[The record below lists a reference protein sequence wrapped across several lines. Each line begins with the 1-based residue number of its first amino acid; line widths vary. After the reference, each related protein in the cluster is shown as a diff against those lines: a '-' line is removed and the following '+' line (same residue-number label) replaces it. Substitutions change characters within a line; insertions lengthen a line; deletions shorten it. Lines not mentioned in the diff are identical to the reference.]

1 MIPTTINERWTLF
14 LPEHRHARLEWP
26 VWEKER
32 LAAMHDLI
40 TGADQIVCWTCED
53 TWKRDDPDRCLDAS
67 HRQNV
72 LAEVHE
78 TYIDQHERDVVY
90 DIGAEEGDF
99 PALWATWGADV
110 VLVEPNP
117 RVWPNIRAIFEANG
131 LVDHVKGWHVGF
143 AGKDVRTA
151 DWSHD
156 PARGENPDEDVDGW
170 PRCAYGPVIGDH
182 GFLVLPE
189 RPDVPVTTID
199 NLAARYGAPTVI
211 TIDVEG
217 AELTVLRGAKAVLS
231 VNRPAVFVSV
241 HIDLPWIDEK
251 YPGDTGDKV
260 AEFMT
265 AYGYVGRHL
274 ATDHEEHWE
283 WRHPEGR

>member
-1 MIPTTINERWTLF
+1 MTAPMRPTTINERWTLI
-14 LPEHRHARLEWP
+14 LPEHRAARTEWP

-40 TGADQIVCWTCED
+40 TGPRVGGPEI
-53 TWKRDDPDRCLDAS
+53 P
-67 HRQNV
+67 V
-72 LAEVHE
+72 LP
-78 TYIDQHERDVVY
+78 YPDVVY

-99 PALWATWGADV
+99 PALWASWGAEV
-110 VLVEPNP
+110 VMVEPNP
-117 RVWPNIRAIFEANG
+117 RVWPNIRAIFEANELTG
-131 LVDHVKGWHVGF
+131 HVLGWHVGF
-143 AGKDVRTA
+143 AGEV
-151 DWSHD
+151 
-156 PARGENPDEDVDGW
+156 AREASDEWEWQTTRGPHNGW
-170 PRCAYGPVIGDH
+170 PECAYGPVIGDH

-189 RPDVPVTTID
+189 RPEVPVVTID
-199 NLAARYGAPTVI
+199 GLAVQFDPPTVI

-217 AELTVLRGAKAVLS
+217 AELTVLRGARQVLS
-231 VNRPAVFVSV
+231 VDRPAVFVSV
-241 HIDLPWIDEK
+241 HLDLPWVDEK

-265 AYGYVGRHL
+265 GLGYEGRHL